1 MHLMIKM
8 LELHDQNTFEIMAFS
23 FGPELK
29 DDVFQNRVRACVH
42 SFYDVSKK
50 SDLDI
55 SNLARELEL
64 DIGVDLKGHTTDCRP
79 KIFAYGVA
87 PIQISYLGFP
97 GTLGDK
103 NLDYIIG
110 DKFVTPLED
119 KAFFTEEIIQMPHS
133 YQVND
138 SAKMISRKKV
148 SRIDEG
154 LPKTGFV
161 FSCFN
166 NNYKIGPEEFDVW

>member
-8 LELHDQNTFEIMAFS
+8 LELHDQNTFEILAFS

-29 DDVFQNRVRACVH
+29 DDAFQNRVRACVH

-79 KIFAYGVA
+79 R
-87 PIQISYLGFP
+87 YLP
-97 GTLGDK
+97 MVLLPYK
-103 NLDYIIG
+103 LVILD
-110 DKFVTPLED
+110 F
-119 KAFFTEEIIQMPHS
+119 Q
-133 YQVND
+133 
-138 SAKMISRKKV
+138 
-148 SRIDEG
+148 
-154 LPKTGFV
+154 
-161 FSCFN
+161 
-166 NNYKIGPEEFDVW
+166 GP